1 METMENH
8 GMDAEFNFESAL
20 EDYLSTDFGDL
31 EEGTIV
37 KGEIVRVDDDNVLV
51 DVNFKSE
58 GQIPTAEFRDAEG
71 NLVVKVGD
79 RVDVFVARKNEQEG
93 TITLSFEKAKRM
105 QLFDQLEDVQEKN
118 GVIKGRI
125 MRRIKGGYTVDLGG
139 VEAFL
144 PGSHVD
150 LRPVPDMD
158 ALVNQEYEF
167 RVLKINRRRSNVI
180 VSRRVLLEEERDS
193 KRQDL
198 LQTLAE
204 GQVVTG
210 KAKNITEYGVFVD
223 LGGLDGLLHIT
234 DMSWKR
240 IRHPRE
246 MVTLGQDLELKVLS
260 FDKDNQKVSLGLKQL
275 VPDPWQDIT
284 ARFPEA
290 SRHNGKVTNLVDYG
304 AFVELEP
311 GVEGLVH
318 ISEMS
323 WTRKLRHP
331 SQMVRQGDEVEV
343 VILGVDPEKKRI
355 SLGMKQIKPN
365 PWELVG
371 EKYPEGTILEGV
383 IKNITEFGMFI
394 GIEDGIDGLIHVS
407 DISWTKKIRH
417 PNELFKVGD
426 TVQAKV
432 LTVDQES
439 EKFTLGIKQ
448 LTEDPWTNV
457 PTAYPVG
464 GLVKGIITNIT
475 DFGLFVEVE
484 EGIEGLVHV
493 SELSNKKVKT
503 PAELYKEGEE
513 IQAKIIHVSAEDR
526 RLGLSIKQLKDE
538 EERKKPREYSRSG
551 PEAGQSLGDLLM
563 VPGFFFPGEDT
574 GKRFVRLPAKQM
586 RPRSSFPRVGL
597 GEKTV
602 PAPFPQ
608 ISSIIRS
615 SGTSYSTS
623 AWFRLRVSRD
633 SRLPLL
639 LSTHSR
645 AMTLFRYTRSPSRT
659 KVSSSLLM
667 CHDNASSAS
676 SRSSP
681 HRCVSVVQT
690 RSWNVVPVGF

>member
-1 METMENH
+1 METEETMGNN
-8 GMDAEFNFESAL
+8 GTDLDFNFESAL

-37 KGEIVRVDDDNVLV
+37 KGEIVRIDDDNVLV

-58 GQIPTAEFRDAEG
+58 GQIPTIEFQNTDG
-71 NLVVKVGD
+71 NITAKVGD
-79 RVDVFVARKNEQEG
+79 KIDVFVVRKNEQEG
-93 TITLSFEKAKRM
+93 TIILSFEKAKRM
-105 QLFDQLEDVQEKN
+105 QLFDQLEDLQEKN
-118 GVIKGRI
+118 GIIKGRI
-125 MRRIKGGYTVDLGG
+125 VRRIKGGYTIDLKG

-158 ALVNQEYEF
+158 MLVNQEYEF

-198 LQTLAE
+198 LQTISE
-204 GQVVTG
+204 GQVVVG
-210 KAKNITEYGVFVD
+210 KVKNITEYGVFVD

-246 MVTLGQDLELKVLS
+246 MVSLGQELELKVLS
-260 FDKDNQKVSLGLKQL
+260 FDKENQKVSLGLKQL

-284 ARFPEA
+284 ERFPET
-290 SRHNGKVTNLVDYG
+290 SHHVGKVTNLVDYG
-304 AFVELEP
+304 VFVELES

-331 SQMVRQGDEVEV
+331 SQMVHQGDEVEV
-343 VILGVDPEKKRI
+343 VILGIDQDKKRI
-355 SLGMKQIKPN
+355 SLGMKQVKPN

-383 IKNITEFGMFI
+383 VKNITEFGMFI

-407 DISWTKKIRH
+407 DISWTKKVRH

-432 LTVDQES
+432 LTVDQEN

-448 LTEDPWTNV
+448 LTEDPWSNAPSV
-457 PTAYPVG
+457 YPVG
-464 GLVKGIITNIT
+464 GIVKGIITNIT

-493 SELSNKKVKT
+493 SELSSKKIKS
-503 PAELYKEGEE
+503 PSEIYKDGEE
-513 IQAKIIHVSAEDR
+513 IQAKIIHVSAEER
-526 RLGLSIKQLKDE
+526 RLGLSIKQLKEDE
-538 EERKKPREYSRSG
+538 EHRKSREYSRTG
-551 PEAGQSLGDLLM
+551 PDSGQSLGDLLKM
-563 VPGFFFPGEDT
+563 KLEEPTE
-574 GKRFVRLPAKQM
+574 
-586 RPRSSFPRVGL
+586 
-597 GEKTV
+597 
-602 PAPFPQ
+602 
-608 ISSIIRS
+608 
-615 SGTSYSTS
+615 
-623 AWFRLRVSRD
+623 
-633 SRLPLL
+633 
-639 LSTHSR
+639 
-645 AMTLFRYTRSPSRT
+645 
-659 KVSSSLLM
+659 
-667 CHDNASSAS
+667 N
-676 SRSSP
+676 
-681 HRCVSVVQT
+681 
-690 RSWNVVPVGF
+690 

>member
-1 METMENH
+1 METKETMENH

-198 LQTLAE
+198 LLTLSE
-204 GQVVTG
+204 GQVVNG

-260 FDKDNQKVSLGLKQL
+260 FDKENQKVSLGLKQL

-284 ARFPEA
+284 ARFPES

-304 AFVELEP
+304 AFVELEA

-343 VILGVDPEKKRI
+343 IILGVDPEKKRI

-448 LTEDPWTNV
+448 LADDPWSNV

-464 GLVKGIITNIT
+464 GLIKGIITNIT

-493 SELSNKKVKT
+493 SELSSKKVKT
-503 PAELYKEGEE
+503 PSELYKEGEE

-526 RLGLSIKQLKDE
+526 RLGLSIKQIKDE

-551 PEAGQSLGDLLM
+551 PEAGQTLGDLI
-563 VPGFFFPGEDT
+563 
-574 GKRFVRLPAKQM
+574 KQKLEEG
-586 RPRSSFPRVGL
+586 V
-597 GEKTV
+597 ET
-602 PAPFPQ
+602 Q
-608 ISSIIRS
+608 E
-615 SGTSYSTS
+615 
-623 AWFRLRVSRD
+623 
-633 SRLPLL
+633 
-639 LSTHSR
+639 
-645 AMTLFRYTRSPSRT
+645 
-659 KVSSSLLM
+659 
-667 CHDNASSAS
+667 
-676 SRSSP
+676 
-681 HRCVSVVQT
+681 
-690 RSWNVVPVGF
+690 

>member
-407 DISWTKKIRH
+407 DISWTKKLRH
-417 PNELFKVGD
+417 PGELYKVGD
-426 TVQAKV
+426 VVQAKV
-432 LTVDQES
+432 LTVDQEN
-439 EKFTLGIKQ
+439 EKFTLGMKQ
-448 LTEDPWTNV
+448 LTEDPWSTV
-457 PTAYPVG
+457 PARYPVG
-464 GLVKGIITNIT
+464 NIITGTVTNVT

-484 EGIEGLVHV
+484 EGIEGLIHV
-493 SELSNKKVKT
+493 TELGKKVKS
-503 PAELYKEGEE
+503 PSELYKEGDTV
-513 IQAKIIHVSAEDR
+513 QAKIIHVSADER
-526 RLGLSIKQLKDE
+526 RLGLSIKQIKDDE
-538 EERKKPREYSRSG
+538 ERRKPKDYHSG
-551 PEAGQSLGDLLM
+551 DNSISQTLGDLL
-563 VPGFFFPGEDT
+563 
-574 GKRFVRLPAKQM
+574 KQK
-586 RPRSSFPRVGL
+586 FN
-597 GEKTV
+597 
-602 PAPFPQ
+602 
-608 ISSIIRS
+608 
-615 SGTSYSTS
+615 
-623 AWFRLRVSRD
+623 D
-633 SRLPLL
+633 
-639 LSTHSR
+639 
-645 AMTLFRYTRSPSRT
+645 
-659 KVSSSLLM
+659 
-667 CHDNASSAS
+667 
-676 SRSSP
+676 
-681 HRCVSVVQT
+681 
-690 RSWNVVPVGF
+690 

>member
-275 VPDPWQDIT
+275 DEVRQVLD
-284 ARFPEA
+284 
-290 SRHNGKVTNLVDYG
+290 VDVLLG
-304 AFVELEP
+304 DRLAHQKHAFVELEP

-464 GLVKGIITNIT
+464 GLVKGIITHIT

-551 PEAGQSLGDLLM
+551 PEAGQSLGDLL
-563 VPGFFFPGEDT
+563 
-574 GKRFVRLPAKQM
+574 KQKFEE
-586 RPRSSFPRVGL
+586 S
-597 GEKTV
+597 E
-602 PAPFPQ
+602 
-608 ISSIIRS
+608 
-615 SGTSYSTS
+615 
-623 AWFRLRVSRD
+623 
-633 SRLPLL
+633 
-639 LSTHSR
+639 
-645 AMTLFRYTRSPSRT
+645 
-659 KVSSSLLM
+659 
-667 CHDNASSAS
+667 N
-676 SRSSP
+676 
-681 HRCVSVVQT
+681 
-690 RSWNVVPVGF
+690 